1 MRVLTLAESRQLDRH
16 AIEELG
22 IPGPVLMEN
31 AALGVVDALGERFP
45 EARRVAVI
53 CGPGNNGGDGF
64 AVARQLAAR
73 GYDVDVLAAVF
84 AARPAADARLQRA
97 ILERSE
103 VPVEELSP
111 DALDGLEARLSR
123 CDLVVDALFGVGL
136 SRPLEG
142 PWARLVEAI
151 AGARRPVVAIDLPSG
166 LDGDRPTPIGPVVRA
181 DLTVT
186 FLAPKPALVL
196 SPSAALAGEVVIA
209 DLGFPAQLEGGPGTL
224 HLLLAEEL
232 AAELPRRAPAAHKGD
247 FGHVLLI
254 AGGPGM
260 IGAAVLAAR
269 AAVVGGTGLVT
280 VAAPVGC
287 EVALAAACPEAM
299 TLPLPADGSDPPA
312 GAELVAMLCAAAA
325 ARTVVA
331 VGPGLGRRPAT
342 SEWVRALVLEVER
355 PLVLDAD
362 GLAAFAGRLDDLARR
377 SATTVLTPHPGE
389 LGHLLGRSTAE
400 IQADRL
406 GAAREAAR
414 RSGAVVVLKGERT
427 VVAAP
432 DGEAWINPTGNAGMA
447 SGGAGDVLTGLVAA
461 RLAQGDEADFAA
473 CLSVHLHGSAGDL
486 ALERAGGP
494 AVPASQ
500 LVAVLGAAWARLA
513 EG

>member
-1 MRVLTLAESRQLDRH
+1 MRVLTLAESKELDRY

-31 AALGVVDALGERFP
+31 AALGVVDALGERYP
-45 EARRVAVI
+45 DARRVAVV

-73 GYDVDVLAAVF
+73 GYDVDVLAAAF
-84 AARPAADARLQRA
+84 SSAPAADARLQRA

-103 VPVEELSP
+103 VAVEELSP
-111 DALDGLEARLSR
+111 DAIDALEARLSR

-136 SRPLEG
+136 SRPLAG

-151 AGARRPVVAIDLPSG
+151 AGARRPVVAVDLPSG
-166 LDGDRPTPIGPVVRA
+166 LDGDRPAPIGPAVRA

-196 SPSAALAGEVVIA
+196 SPSAALAGEVVVA
-209 DLGFPAQLEGGPGTL
+209 DLGFPARLEGGPGSL

-247 FGHVLLI
+247 FGHVLLV

-269 AAVVGGTGLVT
+269 AAVAGGAGLVT

-287 EVALAAACPEAM
+287 EAALAAACPEAM
-299 TLPLPADGSDPPA
+299 TLPLPADGSDPSS
-312 GAELVAMLCAAAA
+312 GAEIVATLRVAAE

-331 VGPGLGRRPAT
+331 IGPGLGRRTAT
-342 SEWVRALVLEVER
+342 AEWVRELVLEVER

-362 GLAAFAGRLDDLARR
+362 GLAAFAGRLDELARR
-377 SATTVLTPHPGE
+377 PATTVLTPHPGE
-389 LGHLLGRSTAE
+389 LGGLLGRSTAE

-406 GAAREAAR
+406 AAAREAAL

-500 LVAVLGAAWARLA
+500 LVAALGAAWARLA